1 MKKILFLLLIVISVC
16 VILTSC
22 GGNDS
27 VPETTK
33 EKETTS
39 SDKTTEAPTTE
50 LPTTEL
56 PTTELPTTEE
66 ITTKIPDPILDP
78 IEVFD
83 EGKPSEGDG
92 TDWVGPY

>member
-39 SDKTTEAPTTE
+39 SVNTIEDPTSSDKTTEA
-50 LPTTEL
+50 